1 MLVAYLAF
9 PVVSNGPTELKSS
22 GMTKKV
28 TVDHPPT
35 LQTRLLWSTVQQQ
48 VLWVRSNETVKCERE
63 QGGVEE
69 GMKHSAA
76 ATRFQDN
83 GRENY
88 VTEVT
93 KFARPPKIKTR
104 LMCLLTHKMS
114 T

>member
-1 MLVAYLAF
+1 MWFEVVGLAGHLIW
-9 PVVSNGPTELKSS
+9 PVVSAVGAWREEAK
-22 GMTKKV
+22 
-28 TVDHPPT
+28 
-35 LQTRLLWSTVQQQ
+35 
-48 VLWVRSNETVKCERE
+48 NEWGDKD
-63 QGGVEE
+63 
-69 GMKHSAA
+69 A
-76 ATRFQDN
+76 RFQDN